1 MSRMGKVDKER
12 PSPSKTKAKC
22 KKQLQERVSKAGS
35 HVKTF
40 PQLSS
45 VSAHF
50 LSSAKVYVSGKYKQC
65 MGITATANVI
75 TKV

>member
-1 MSRMGKVDKER
+1 MGKLDKEHL
-12 PSPSKTKAKC
+12 SPSKTKARC

-50 LSSAKVYVSGKYKQC
+50 LSSAKVYASAKYKQC
-65 MGITATANVI
+65 MGIAAAANII